1 MNWKITSV
9 EIITCNIR
17 LKMDNKLFR
26 GSAKEIPAKQK
37 MGCIEACTP
46 AHCQGKIQGQQIF
59 SGFLM
64 DVPIPQCQ
72 YSRMSAMEISLITHK
87 NW

>member
-1 MNWKITSV
+1 
-9 EIITCNIR
+9 
-17 LKMDNKLFR
+17 
-26 GSAKEIPAKQK
+26 
-37 MGCIEACTP
+37 MGCIEAYTP

-72 YSRMSAMEISLITHK
+72 YSRMSTMEISLITQK